1 MSTVYVLEPPT
12 KGKVVLNTTRGP
24 LDIELWPKEAPKAV
38 RNFLQLC
45 LENYYDNTIFHR
57 IIKDF
62 LLQGGDPTASGTG
75 GESIYGGV
83 FADEFH
89 SRLKFKHRGIVAMA
103 NAGTPNSN
111 GSQFFITLDRCDWLD
126 RKHTIFGKVTGD
138 TMYNLLRLGELETD
152 KNDRPLDPPK
162 ILSVEVLWNPFDDI
176 VPRTLQKPLVEAKA
190 DTENKDPRK
199 KGIKKLNLLSFG
211 EEAEEEEKILAS
223 VKQKIKSSHDVLND
237 PRLLKE
243 ETLND
248 ELSLS
253 DSKARRDR
261 QLSVRDAL
269 NSKKEEPQI
278 DLEDGNMARLD
289 SSDDDEADFDARMR
303 MQILKKR
310 KELGDVPPKPKLQN
324 GRSSSEN
331 REMSAASSLW
341 VACGWYLLH
350 VSLLQLGTEL
360 FELVAE
366 EPRSNAA
373 SVDDDQPK
381 VEKLSLKKKGVGS
394 EARAERMANAD
405 ADLQLLNKAER
416 GRQLQK
422 QKKRR
427 LQGRED
433 EVLAKLEKFKSS
445 LSAKATPPTDE
456 SEDVKNEELSDWKEV
471 TLKFAPETGKWKNM
485 PTCENSWESLSKM
498 VESFPELHLEDKDRM
513 SRNEDPNDYV
523 VHDPLLEKG
532 KEKFNR
538 MVAKQKRREREW
550 AGRSLT

>member
-12 KGKVVLNTTRGP
+12 KGKVVVNTTRGP

-38 RNFLQLC
+38 RNFVQLC
-45 LENYYDNTIFHR
+45 LEGYYDNTIFHR
-57 IIKDF
+57 VIKDF
-62 LLQGGDPTASGTG
+62 LIQGGDPTASGTG

-103 NAGTPNSN
+103 NAGSPNSN

-138 TMYNLLRLGELETD
+138 TMYNLLRLGEVETD
-152 KNDRPLDPPK
+152 KNDRPVDPVPK
-162 ILSVEVLWNPFDDI
+162 ILSVEVLWNPFEDI
-176 VPRTLQKPLVEAKA
+176 VLRTLQKPQIDAKP
-190 DTENKDPRK
+190 DRESKESKK

-211 EEAEEEEKILAS
+211 EEAEEDEKELVS

-243 ETLND
+243 ETPNN
-248 ELSLS
+248 ELISS
-253 DSKARRDR
+253 DGKSTRDL

-269 NSKKEEPQI
+269 NTKKEEPQK
-278 DLEDGNMARLD
+278 DSETGNRAHLD
-289 SSDDDEADFDARMR
+289 SSDDDDEADFDARMR
-303 MQILKKR
+303 RQILQKR
-310 KELGDVPPKPKLQN
+310 KELGDLPPKMKLQN
-324 GRSSSEN
+324 GRSSPEN
-331 REMSAASSLW
+331 HDTSAA
-341 VACGWYLLH
+341 
-350 VSLLQLGTEL
+350 
-360 FELVAE
+360 
-366 EPRSNAA
+366 RSNVV
-373 SVDDDQPK
+373 SVDEDQPK

-394 EARAERMANAD
+394 EARAERIANAD
-405 ADLQLLNKAER
+405 ADLQLLNEAER

-427 LQGRED
+427 LQDRED
-433 EVLAKLEKFKSS
+433 KVLAKLEKFKNS
-445 LSAKATPPTDE
+445 LSAKATSPTVD
-456 SEDVKNEELSDWKEV
+456 SGNVNNEELSDWKNV
-471 TLKFAPETGKWKNM
+471 GLKFAPESG
-485 PTCENSWESLSKM
+485 
-498 VESFPELHLEDKDRM
+498 KDRM

-532 KEKFNR
+532 KEKFNK
-538 MVAKQKRREREW
+538 MIAKQKRREREW

>member
-1 MSTVYVLEPPT
+1 MSSVYVLEPPT
-12 KGKVVLNTTRGP
+12 KGKVVLSTTRGP

-38 RNFLQLC
+38 RNFVQLC
-45 LENYYDNTIFHR
+45 LENYYDDTIFHR
-57 IIKDF
+57 VIKDF
-62 LLQGGDPTASGTG
+62 LVQTGDPTASGTG

-103 NAGTPNSN
+103 SSGSPNSN

-138 TMYNLLRLGELETD
+138 TMYNLLRLGEVETD

-162 ILSVEVLWNPFDDI
+162 ILSVEVLWNPFEDI
-176 VPRTLQKPLVEAKA
+176 VPRTLQKSQTEARVDAESK
-190 DTENKDPRK
+190 EQKK
-199 KGIKKLNLLSFG
+199 KGVKKLNLLSFG
-211 EEAEEEEKILAS
+211 EEAEEDEKELAS

-243 ETLND
+243 ETPD
-248 ELSLS
+248 GELSS
-253 DSKARRDR
+253 SRRDL
-261 QLSVRDAL
+261 QLSVRETL
-269 NSKKEEPQI
+269 NSKKEEPQK
-278 DLEDGNMARLD
+278 DSAPGNIARLD
-289 SSDDDEADFDARMR
+289 SSDDDEADFDSRMR

-310 KELGDVPPKPKLQN
+310 KELGDLPPKSKLQKGG
-324 GRSSSEN
+324 GRSIPEN
-331 REMSAASSLW
+331 HDTSA
-341 VACGWYLLH
+341 
-350 VSLLQLGTEL
+350 
-360 FELVAE
+360 
-366 EPRSNAA
+366 PRSNAVSA
-373 SVDDDQPK
+373 DEDQPK
-381 VEKLSLKKKGVGS
+381 VEKLSMKKKGVGS

-405 ADLQLLNKAER
+405 ADLQLLNETER

-433 EVLAKLEKFKSS
+433 EVLAKLQKFKSS
-445 LSAKATPPTDE
+445 LAAKETPPAGK
-456 SEDVKNEELSDWKEV
+456 SGDVNSELSDWKGV
-471 TLKFAPETGKWKNM
+471 SLKFDPESG
-485 PTCENSWESLSKM
+485 
-498 VESFPELHLEDKDRM
+498 KDRM

-538 MVAKQKRREREW
+538 MMAKQKRREREW

>member
-1 MSTVYVLEPPT
+1 MSSVYVLEPPT
-12 KGKVVLNTTRGP
+12 KGKVVVSTTRGP

-38 RNFLQLC
+38 RNFVQLC
-45 LENYYDNTIFHR
+45 LENYYDNIIFHR
-57 IIKDF
+57 VIKDF
-62 LLQGGDPTASGTG
+62 LVQAGDPTASGTG

-103 NAGTPNSN
+103 NAGSPNSN

-138 TMYNLLRLGELETD
+138 TMYNLLRLGEVETD

-162 ILSVEVLWNPFDDI
+162 ILSVEVLWNPFEDI
-176 VPRTLQKPLVEAKA
+176 VPRTLQKPLTQAKA
-190 DTENKDPRK
+190 DTENKEPRK
-199 KGIKKLNLLSFG
+199 KGVKKLNLLSFG
-211 EEAEEEEKILAS
+211 GEAEEEEKVAS

-243 ETLND
+243 ETPIS
-248 ELSLS
+248 ELSS
-253 DSKARRDR
+253 SRRDLH
-261 QLSVRDAL
+261 LSVRDAL
-269 NSKKEEPQI
+269 NAKKEEPQK
-278 DLEDGNMARLD
+278 DSAPGNMARVD
-289 SSDDDEADFDARMR
+289 SSDDDEADFDSRMR

-310 KELGDVPPKPKLQN
+310 RELGDLPPKPKLQKG
-324 GRSSSEN
+324 GRSSPEN
-331 REMSAASSLW
+331 HDMSS
-341 VACGWYLLH
+341 
-350 VSLLQLGTEL
+350 
-360 FELVAE
+360 
-366 EPRSNAA
+366 PRSNAV
-373 SVDDDQPK
+373 SVDEDQPK
-381 VEKLSLKKKGVGS
+381 VEKLSLKKRGVGS
-394 EARAERMANAD
+394 EARAERMANANP
-405 ADLQLLNKAER
+405 DLQLLNETER

-433 EVLAKLEKFKSS
+433 EVLAKLEKFKNS
-445 LSAKATPPTDE
+445 LAAKTTPPAAE
-456 SEDVKNEELSDWKEV
+456 SGDVNNEELSDWRGV
-471 TLKFAPETGKWKNM
+471 SLKFTPESG
-485 PTCENSWESLSKM
+485 
-498 VESFPELHLEDKDRM
+498 KDRM

-538 MVAKQKRREREW
+538 MIAKQKRREREW